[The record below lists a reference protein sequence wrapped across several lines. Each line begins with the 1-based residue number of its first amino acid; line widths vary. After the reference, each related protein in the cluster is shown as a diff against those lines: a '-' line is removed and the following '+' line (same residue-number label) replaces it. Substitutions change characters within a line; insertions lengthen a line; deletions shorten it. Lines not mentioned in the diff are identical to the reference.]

1 MSEQHSGAQPAR
13 TALSADD
20 PHEIGGYRL
29 HARLGS
35 GGMGVVYLAHTPG
48 GRPIALKAV
57 RRELASDPEFR
68 RRFAQEVASAQR
80 IHGLFTAQVIDSG
93 VEDPTPWLATAY
105 VSGPSLHEAVR
116 RHGPLPARTVLLLLA
131 GIAEALQAI
140 HGAGVVHRDLKPA
153 NVLLAEDG
161 PRVIDFGI
169 ARAADASALTG
180 TGLRIGTAAFMA
192 PEQALGRP
200 ATPAT
205 DVFALGTLAAYVA
218 CGIAPFGNGPE
229 SSALYRVV
237 HEHPDLTQV
246 PHELYGLVSWCLAKQ
261 PEERPRPAE
270 LIASVRAH
278 PLVCGQ
284 PEFTEGWLPRPVREE
299 LGGVGVGVGVGVGG
313 DTAWPAPPP
322 FQATRTA
329 TAHPGPA
336 LAAPPSPGPGTHPG
350 TRPGGRTPVPARA
363 PGPAQTPMPG
373 QTPIPAQTPP
383 PAPYP
388 APAPGPASGSA
399 PESIPGP
406 GSAYGPA
413 SGSAPGSAPGPGR
426 GRTGRG
432 RRLPVLPALL
442 AACALLATAGA
453 VYYLDAPADGG
464 PATAPSGPPA
474 SAPATAP
481 TAPTTPPDAA
491 ASYLPGYAK
500 AELTA
505 PDSGYEFDLK
515 AGKVAPVETAAW
527 YLARDGQALVPSEES
542 DSFVSD
548 SGELTVAACLH
559 GIETRPAAALPL
571 SALAKARPFCVRSPD
586 RSEIAIV
593 RLVEAA
599 PDEDS
604 ATILVDQYRRN

>member
-1 MSEQHSGAQPAR
+1 MSEQQSGAQPTR

-20 PHEIGGYRL
+20 PDEIGGYRL

-68 RRFAQEVASAQR
+68 RRFAQEVASARR

-105 VSGPSLHEAVR
+105 VSGPSLHEVVR

-153 NVLLAEDG
+153 NVLLAGDG

-169 ARAADASALTG
+169 ARAADAAALTG

-192 PEQALGRP
+192 PEQALGHP

-218 CGIAPFGNGPE
+218 CGTAPFGNGPE

-237 HEHPDLTQV
+237 HEHPDLTRV
-246 PHELYGLVSWCLAKQ
+246 PHELYGLVSWCLAKR
-261 PEERPRPAE
+261 PEDRPQPAE

-278 PLVCGQ
+278 PLVCGR
-284 PEFTEGWLPRPVREE
+284 PEFTDGWLPRQVREE
-299 LGGVGVGVGVGVGG
+299 LGGGGGGGG
-313 DTAWPAPPP
+313 DTAWPAPAP

-329 TAHPGPA
+329 TAHSGPAGVAPAFPGPA
-336 LAAPPSPGPGTHPG
+336 APEPAFPGPRTGSGTWPG
-350 TRPGGRTPVPARA
+350 AQAQAQAPVQ
-363 PGPAQTPMPG
+363 GPEPV
-373 QTPIPAQTPP
+373 
-383 PAPYP
+383 P
-388 APAPGPASGSA
+388 APAPAPA
-399 PESIPGP
+399 PVPGP
-406 GSAYGPA
+406 GHGR
-413 SGSAPGSAPGPGR
+413 PGR
-426 GRTGRG
+426 ARRFPLLLTLVVTGT
-432 RRLPVLPALL
+432 LL
-442 AACALLATAGA
+442 AAAGA
-453 VYYLDAPADGG
+453 VYYLDAPTGEDRIADNS
-464 PATAPSGPPA
+464 PVT
-474 SAPATAP
+474 THTP
-481 TAPTTPPDAA
+481 TAPTPSPPAATPGSTPADPAA
-491 ASYLPGYAK
+491 AYLPGYAK
-500 AELTA
+500 ARLTA

-515 AGKVAPVETAAW
+515 AGKVVPAETAAW
-527 YLARDGQALVPSEES
+527 YLAPDGQALVPSEES

-548 SGELTVAACLH
+548 SGELTVAACLQ
-559 GIETRPAAALPL
+559 GIETRPAASLPFA
-571 SALAKARPFCVRSPD
+571 ALAKSRPFCVRSPD
-586 RSEIAIV
+586 RSEIAIA
-593 RLVEAA
+593 RLAETPADGSV
-599 PDEDS
+599 
-604 ATILVDQYRRN
+604 TIVVDQYRRS